1 MTIKEYLQ
9 IPDTSFVLSNE
20 HLFIRHHNGEELVM
34 SLHNKQ
40 KHLNPNIIHQNTTL
54 ANFFHIPITPNHN
67 NTLTLNNQIV
77 YQEIYEKKTYHNAG
91 FIGDYGPIF
100 GLPDSYLLRVKL
112 HPSQTKEVNELK
124 QIEGIPTG
132 RMEQLIGR
140 WFPPFKLS
148 LTEYLTD
155 SLIPTGNVVNN
166 NDFAIPIVTQ
176 QVARTIAFDLVEVL
190 PLPPLRHLNQTPEHI
205 KFTVDQN
212 ETTLNNQIGGGS

>member
-54 ANFFHIPITPNHN
+54 ANFFQIPITPNHN

-100 GLPDSYLLRVKL
+100 GLPDSNVLKVSL
-112 HPSQTKEVNELK
+112 HPNPKKEPKE
-124 QIEGIPTG
+124 EGIPTG
-132 RMEQLIGR
+132 RLQELMAR
-140 WFPPFKLS
+140 WSDILYRPFKLN
-148 LTEYLTD
+148 LTEYLTH
-155 SLIPTGNVVNN
+155 SLIPIGDVSEDNLMTL
-166 NDFAIPIVTQ
+166 TQ
-176 QVARTIAFDLVEVL
+176 
-190 PLPPLRHLNQTPEHI
+190 N
-205 KFTVDQN
+205 
-212 ETTLNNQIGGGS
+212 LNNRIYNTLRIPPELLLNNVHLTHDGMYSITYPDNNHRDLWDL